1 MGHGYRKNG
10 YETETLK
17 LDAGD
22 KHLLGGRSGTA
33 ISITTMDDLTRF
45 LRPAGGGIFTVST
58 GRAEQQALQR
68 RLYDAPDADEV
79 QRKWQAALASVG
91 DARAAII
98 GIPSDT
104 GAGLVRGAAF
114 GPEGVRRALLAAC
127 PDFAARAARAGIV
140 DVGDVFAVPQLLED
154 DMLSED
160 QRRRTRAALYGP
172 SAAADA
178 SLPVAPLSIA
188 ERADRRIAG
197 AQPAPRIFMLGGDH
211 SVAWPVVAALAR
223 HVSEPWAIVH
233 VDAHTDLLPERL
245 GVRLCFATW
254 AYHANE
260 LLGRGGRLVQVGVRA
275 SSRSKQHWE
284 STLGVRQFWADE
296 VRARGDGVID
306 DVIAHLRGLGVAR
319 VYLSN
324 DIDATDSA
332 AAPSTGA
339 PEANGLA
346 PAFVEALIARVAEVF
361 PLLGGDVVEV
371 APSIGSAEDARRTTD
386 VAAGYMLATLAA
398 MTGAGELS
406 QRRQ

>member
-1 MGHGYRKNG
+1 VQPRRTTRGAIPI
-10 YETETLK
+10 TESGRLSK
-17 LDAGD
+17 LSSNV
-22 KHLLGGRSGTA
+22 K
-33 ISITTMDDLTRF
+33 TMDELTRF

-58 GRAEQQALQR
+58 GRAEQEALQR
-68 RLYDAPDADEV
+68 RLYDAPDAEEV
-79 QRKWQAALASVG
+79 QKKWQAALAGVA

-154 DMLSED
+154 EMLSEE

-172 SAAADA
+172 AAAGD
-178 SLPVAPLSIA
+178 SGLPVAPLSIA
-188 ERADRRIAG
+188 ERAITMLLARNAG
-197 AQPAPRIFMLGGDH
+197 LRIFMLGGDH

-223 HVSEPWAIVH
+223 HVTEPWAIVH

-275 SSRSKQHWE
+275 SSRPKQHWE
-284 STLGVRQFWADE
+284 STLGVRQFWAEE
-296 VRARGDGVID
+296 VRARGDAVID
-306 DVIAHLRGLGVAR
+306 DVIAHLRRLGVAR

-339 PEANGLA
+339 PEANGLS
-346 PAFVEALIARVAEVF
+346 PAFVGTLIARVAEAF

-371 APSIGSAEDARRTTD
+371 APSIGSHDDARRTTD
-386 VAAGYMLATLAA
+386 VAAGYMLQTLAA
-398 MTGAGELS
+398 MTGTPELL
-406 QRRQ
+406 

>member
-1 MGHGYRKNG
+1 
-10 YETETLK
+10 
-17 LDAGD
+17 
-22 KHLLGGRSGTA
+22 
-33 ISITTMDDLTRF
+33 MDDLTRF

-58 GRAEQQALQR
+58 GRAEQEALQR
-68 RLYDAPDADEV
+68 RLYDAADGDEV
-79 QRKWQAALASVG
+79 QRKWQAALAGV
-91 DARAAII
+91 AEAHAAII

-127 PDFAARAARAGIV
+127 PDFSARAARAGIV

-154 DMLSED
+154 DMLSDE

-172 SAAADA
+172 GSAGDTT
-178 SLPVAPLSIA
+178 LPVAPLSIA
-188 ERADRRIAG
+188 ERVISELLARNAG
-197 AQPAPRIFMLGGDH
+197 LRIFMLGGDH
-211 SVAWPVVAALAR
+211 SVAWPVVAAIGR
-223 HVSEPWAIVH
+223 HLGTGGAGAGVGERWAIVH

-296 VRARGDGVID
+296 VRARGDAIID
-306 DVIAHLRGLGVAR
+306 DVIAHLRGLGIAR
-319 VYLSN
+319 VYVSN

-332 AAPSTGA
+332 TAPSTGA
-339 PEANGLA
+339 PEANGLT
-346 PAFVEALIARVAEVF
+346 PAFVRALIARVGEAF

-371 APSIGSAEDARRTTD
+371 APSIGSAEDAQRTTD

-398 MTGAGELS
+398 MTGAPEL
-406 QRRQ
+406 RNR

>member
-1 MGHGYRKNG
+1 V
-10 YETETLK
+10 
-17 LDAGD
+17 
-22 KHLLGGRSGTA
+22 
-33 ISITTMDDLTRF
+33 DDLARF

-58 GRAEQQALQR
+58 GRADQEALQR
-68 RLYDAPDADEV
+68 RLYDAPDAEEV
-79 QRKWQAALASVG
+79 QRKWQAALAGVAS
-91 DARAAII
+91 ARAAIV

-114 GPEGVRRALLAAC
+114 GPEGVRRALLAAH
-127 PDFAARAARAGIV
+127 PDFSARAARAGVV

-154 DMLSED
+154 DMLSDD

-172 SAAADA
+172 AAAGDA
-178 SLPVAPLSIA
+178 GLPVAPLSIA
-188 ERADRRIAG
+188 ERVIGELLARNG
-197 AQPAPRIFMLGGDH
+197 ALGIFMLGGDH

-223 HVSEPWAIVH
+223 HVTESWAIVH
-233 VDAHTDLLPERL
+233 IDAHTDLLPERL

-260 LLGRGGRLVQVGVRA
+260 LLGRGGRLVQIGVRA

-296 VRARGDGVID
+296 VRARGEAVID
-306 DVIAHLRGLGVAR
+306 DVIAHLRALGVAR

-346 PAFVEALIARVAEVF
+346 PAFVGSLIARVAEAF

-371 APSIGSAEDARRTTD
+371 APSIGSPDDARRTTD
-386 VAAGYMLATLAA
+386 VAARYMIDTLAA
-398 MTGAGELS
+398 MTDAPDL
-406 QRRQ
+406 RQLRQ